1 MAHATWSSR
10 FVLSTL
16 LCAAA
21 LMSGCQDGVVTFTGG
36 TAYVR
41 LFNAQ
46 TKTDAVT
53 LFADSVRRIELLPP
67 GIASSAIT
75 VPSGT
80 YVLLDVRSASDT
92 AQRIA
97 SQRYVMADGQSY
109 TIIVRGRT
117 ITDFFRPIVDTAQSP
132 FAGKAAVKIINVSE
146 ETFVTVNAN
155 GSPLGLPVVDA
166 QTVLPFTSL
175 EAGTV
180 QLSVL
185 DADRNVAIGS
195 DSTVVLEAGQCYYL
209 FVHDYRSG
217 TEVLQRWF
225 LRKVQ

>member
-1 MAHATWSSR
+1 MAHAAWSSR
-10 FVLSTL
+10 FVLNIL

-21 LMSGCQDGVVTFTGG
+21 LTEGCQDGVVTFTGG
-36 TAYVR
+36 TAYIR

-46 TKTDAVT
+46 TKTNAVT
-53 LFADSVRRIELLPP
+53 LYADSVRRIELLLP
-67 GIASSAIT
+67 GMTSSAIT

-109 TIIVRGRT
+109 TVIVRGRT

-132 FAGKAAVKIINVSE
+132 FAGRAAVKIINVSE

-180 QLSVL
+180 RLSVL
-185 DADRNVAIGS
+185 DADRNVTIGS
-195 DSTVVLEAGQCYYL
+195 DSTVVLDAGECYYL
-209 FVHDYRSG
+209 FVHDVRSG
-217 TEVLQRWF
+217 TEVMQRWF
-225 LRKVQ
+225 LRKVH